1 MGVTDQPKR
10 LQPCLTAKKDA
21 DFSPHSSCHPP
32 CPCLLCPP
40 EQTQPDQRPAP
51 GSEPEPTQHQVLHR
65 QPGHRLRGLGSCPG
79 GRHPI
84 LRQPGVQPVR
94 TGAAPGTPTPRAP
107 TIGSSAT
114 PTLTTE
120 SSDSL
125 EALPP
130 LPLLR
135 MPDSRPTAGEQ
146 GG

>member
-10 LQPCLTAKKDA
+10 LQPCLTAEKDA

-40 EQTQPDQRPAP
+40 EQTQPDQGPGP
-51 GSEPEPTQHQVLHR
+51 GSKPEPT
-65 QPGHRLRGLGSCPG
+65 
-79 GRHPI
+79 
-84 LRQPGVQPVR
+84 
-94 TGAAPGTPTPRAP
+94 T
-107 TIGSSAT
+107 GSSAT

-130 LPLLR
+130 LPWLR
-135 MPDSRPTAGEQ
+135 MPDSLPTAGEQ
-146 GG
+146 GEPGELHSL